1 MCTRIPLKCTTSTPP
16 TFRFS
21 PMTVRYSNSDNSR
34 PVMFRTRHRYI
45 YIRRSC
51 SNNLLDEVMGRTEQG
66 EGGKKARKKR
76 KREERERSEENTALL
91 ELFIRQKKNYSYL
104 RTLIFFSSRNNNQS
118 TRCIYFEHEV
128 EKETRTIFQG
138 RCMASRETDRLSPV
152 SLPSSK
158 WRLEMGGPFGW
169 WPFRA

>member
-66 EGGKKARKKR
+66 EGGKKRREKKEKGR
-76 KREERERSEENTALL
+76 KREKRREHSAPRAVYSS
-91 ELFIRQKKNYSYL
+91 KKNYSYL